1 MERRRRT
8 RSRPRHA
15 AGVALAAL
23 VSLSLTPAASAASTS
38 APSTPVRTA
47 PGDCTPLEV
56 EAGFIPLFDGTQ
68 ASLDLW
74 SQAGPGSFELHDD
87 CSMET
92 TGGMGLL
99 WFPEEFSSYR
109 LRLDWMMAGDDNSGV
124 FVGFPDPGDDPWIA
138 VDSGYEIQIDAT
150 DEPDRTTAAIYTIQG
165 ADPEARDAAL
175 NPPGEWNSY
184 EILVDDPRIEIR
196 LNGVLVN
203 SFVSTDPARDLSSGF
218 IGLQNHGADD
228 SVRFRHVRIADLDS
242 TGTPPSPGRGF
253 YLADDWDST
262 ADHEFSFGRVG
273 DEILAGDWDGDGRDT
288 LAVRRGNAFFL
299 TNSTTGGY
307 ADATLTFG
315 RAGDDVLVGDWDGDG
330 NDSLAVH
337 RGRSVY
343 LRPDLDPGSAV
354 DVVNFGRE
362 SDSLLAG
369 DWDGDGVDTL
379 AARRGHQIHV
389 SNRLASGAADSTLSL
404 GRPGDHILAGDW
416 DGDGVD
422 SFAVRRGNVFLLFD
436 SSGSAVPA
444 AEYRFG
450 RSGDDVVVGD
460 WDGDGDDTPGVRR

>member
-1 MERRRRT
+1 
-8 RSRPRHA
+8 
-15 AGVALAAL
+15 
-23 VSLSLTPAASAASTS
+23 
-38 APSTPVRTA
+38 
-47 PGDCTPLEV
+47 
-56 EAGFIPLFDGTQ
+56 
-68 ASLDLW
+68 
-74 SQAGPGSFELHDD
+74 
-87 CSMET
+87 
-92 TGGMGLL
+92 
-99 WFPEEFSSYR
+99 
-109 LRLDWMMAGDDNSGV
+109 MMAGDDNSGV

-150 DEPDRTTAAIYTIQG
+150 DEPDRTTGAIYTFQG

-369 DWDGDGVDTL
+369 DWDGDGVD
-379 AARRGHQIHV
+379 
-389 SNRLASGAADSTLSL
+389 
-404 GRPGDHILAGDW
+404 
-416 DGDGVD
+416 